1 MPCGNDIL
9 LLLSSHA
16 TTAPHVSVHANFSKW
31 QKGLMPWSLEVA

>member
-16 TTAPHVSVHANFSKW
+16 TTAPHND
-31 QKGLMPWSLEVA
+31 GLYGPLSIKLALMREGGNLY